1 MKLVVQRVK
10 EASVAVGR
18 ETVGQ
23 IGKGLLVFVAV
34 HKDDTPE
41 VTDWFVKK
49 LVNLRIFPNDEG
61 KMHLSVKDIGGGV
74 LIISQFT
81 LYGNCSGGRRPDF
94 LESARGEMA
103 EVLYE
108 KFVQEVKQ
116 ELADVQTGKFAA
128 EMEVSLIND
137 GPVTLIVEK
146 A

>member
-10 EASVAVGR
+10 EASVRVDGKVIG
-18 ETVGQ
+18 EIGQ
-23 IGKGLLVFVAV
+23 GVLVFVAV

-74 LIISQFT
+74 LVISQFT
-81 LYGNCSGGRRPDF
+81 LYGNCSNGRRPDF

-103 EVLYE
+103 EALYE
-108 KFVQEVKQ
+108 KFVREMGQ
-116 ELADVQTGKFAA
+116 ELSDVQTGKFAA
-128 EMEVSLIND
+128 EMQVSLIND

-146 A
+146 T